1 MTLKRLGS
9 AWQPLVR
16 RALLTLGAESL
27 ASSETIAAMSELCD
41 QVVSWNL
48 RMNLTS
54 ARSPEQLVDLYVA
67 DAAVMAVH
75 GLPGAT
81 SWVDV
86 GSGAGAPGLSLALL
100 SPDLSVT
107 LVEPRAKR
115 VAFLRTVGFSLVG
128 DRARVV
134 RGRSDQLLS
143 DGWEMAVSRATLP
156 PAQWLAE
163 GTRLA
168 QRGVWVL
175 LGQAQAPSRP
185 GWRLAADVSYHLPL
199 TGVGRR
205 ALCFAPE

>member
-1 MTLKRLGS
+1 MTLERLGS
-9 AWQPLVR
+9 GWQPLVH
-16 RALLTLGAESL
+16 RALLVLGAEPL
-27 ASSETIAAMSELCD
+27 ARSENVAAMCELCD
-41 QVVSWNL
+41 QVATWNA
-48 RMNLTS
+48 RINLTS
-54 ARSPEQLVDLYVA
+54 AQSPEQLVDLYVA

-134 RGRSDQLLS
+134 RGRSSELP
-143 DGWEMAVSRATLP
+143 DGAWEIAVSRATLP
-156 PAQWLAE
+156 PAEWLAE

-168 QRGVWVL
+168 RRGVWIL

-185 GWRLAADVSYHLPL
+185 GWRLAADVSYQWPL
-199 TGVGRR
+199 TGAVRR